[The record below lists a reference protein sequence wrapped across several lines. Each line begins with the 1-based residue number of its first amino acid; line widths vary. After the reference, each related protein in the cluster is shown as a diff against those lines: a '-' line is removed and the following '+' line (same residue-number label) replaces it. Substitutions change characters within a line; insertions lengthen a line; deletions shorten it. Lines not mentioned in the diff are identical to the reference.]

1 MRKNKDWIVTAI
13 AAVACGVL
21 LWAWFALGFNH
32 VDDPGPDLVVAV
44 AWWLVVAAVAGG
56 GGVVRARG
64 QEAREDAPGLR
75 RRGRRVRAPEAGLV
89 MPGRTARAGAGSA
102 GADALGH
109 GVPRRG
115 GRAGRARAPRLP
127 LGGAEP
133 QVRPQRRGLGGRG
146 RRRPRPGRRGAA
158 PVRVPRRAT
167 GRPPGGVG
175 ATRRPFGAET

>member
-1 MRKNKDWIVTAI
+1 MRKNNWIVTAI

-32 VDDPGPDLVVAV
+32 VDDPLDLVVARRMV
-44 AWWLVVAAVAGG
+44 ARRGRRGG
-56 GGVVRARG
+56 RHRVGRG

-75 RRGRRVRAPEAGLV
+75 RRGRRVQPEAGLV
-89 MPGRTARAGAGSA
+89 MPDARRERAGSA

-115 GRAGRARAPRLP
+115 GRAGRARAPP
-127 LGGAEP
+127 PSAGWCGAASSTATAEVWEGEVVAAHDP
-133 QVRPQRRGLGGRG
+133 G
-146 RRRPRPGRRGAA
+146 RPGRA
-158 PVRVPRRAT
+158 VRVPRGP